1 MYKIR
6 FKIEPLLFL
15 FWGALAISLLMLGVN
30 CLALI
35 RVVAATVR
43 SVKPAADVGIVL
55 QQSIME
61 ALDLL
66 GEQVLIIDKVN

>member
-15 FWGALAISLLMLGVN
+15 FWGALAISLLTVGVN
-30 CLALI
+30 CLVLI
-35 RVVAATVR
+35 RVVAVTAR
-43 SVKPAADVGIVL
+43 SVRPAADVGIVQ

>member
-35 RVVAATVR
+35 RVVAATAR
-43 SVKPAADVGIVL
+43 SVKPAADVGIVQ